1 MAEEQAFIVAMRERT
16 ADASEGVYTE
26 HDQQNRL
33 GHERREG
40 VNDRG
45 RQRKSKIEGTK
56 TEARDRGPREGTKRQ
71 EQEKG

>member
-1 MAEEQAFIVAMRERT
+1 
-16 ADASEGVYTE
+16 
-26 HDQQNRL
+26 
-33 GHERREG
+33 

-71 EQEKG
+71 EQEKGAKRSNQESTKRAQAEMAGLDRNQKLEEWKSMKWRSLG